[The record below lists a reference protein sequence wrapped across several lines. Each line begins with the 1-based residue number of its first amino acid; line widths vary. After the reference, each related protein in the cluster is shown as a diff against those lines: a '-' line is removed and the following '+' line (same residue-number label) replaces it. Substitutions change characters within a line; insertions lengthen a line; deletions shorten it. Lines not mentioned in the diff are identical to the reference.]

1 MVDLRILTD
10 DGLLH
15 LDEVADVVVAREF
28 GARTKP
34 RVRADARVPADRG
47 AFKVTE
53 GKDFDVI
60 LDRRIANHAVGAHAN
75 AVAEHDAALEHAADV
90 DLDVLSADKL
100 AANVDAVGINERH
113 AGFKQ
118 AVGLHALPG
127 TLKGGELHLGVDAL
141 DFIGMVRMNGGD
153 AHAVGGREAHEIREV
168 VLLLGVVVL
177 QGVEPGVKTGRREHH
192 DAGVDL
198 PDQALL
204 VGRILFLDDGRYDA
218 LGVSH
223 DAAVALR
230 IVHFNGEENELAL
243 LRLLEHAAGRFS
255 GQKRHVSEADKR
267 LGFVSVEHG
276 PGLHQCMPRSLLR
289 HLKRELQV
297 GPAFVVLL
305 HLLRAMTDDNRLDG
319 GKALHGIKHVIEHRS
334 ACERLE
340 NLGQF
345 GMHALAHA
353 GGKNDDV
360 HGYAWSWNA

>member
-1 MVDLRILTD
+1 
-10 DGLLH
+10 
-15 LDEVADVVVAREF
+15 
-28 GARTKP
+28 
-34 RVRADARVPADRG
+34 
-47 AFKVTE
+47 
-53 GKDFDVI
+53 
-60 LDRRIANHAVGAHAN
+60 
-75 AVAEHDAALEHAADV
+75 
-90 DLDVLSADKL
+90 
-100 AANVDAVGINERH
+100 
-113 AGFKQ
+113 
-118 AVGLHALPG
+118 
-127 TLKGGELHLGVDAL
+127 
-141 DFIGMVRMNGGD
+141 MNGGD

-267 LGFVSVEHG
+267 LGFVSIEHG